1 MQGKRGDHGRA
12 RGLRR
17 RRQRS
22 SQLTRTQSMSN
33 LTKGMLAGLAL
44 CLAAGG
50 PVAAQ
55 VRVTPPP
62 ERSQAQTTPA
72 ERPPNA
78 PVVVI
83 PAAKDGRVPVPAPG
97 TRVTPPPPA
106 GHLDLHQARIQ
117 GLRDNGAAALDRPL
131 PGGWALAGFE
141 LRFLNGDHKLRRIGV
156 LGEERFARLS
166 LADQNGDDPFGGR
179 VLLTS
184 LPGITVQQV
193 SADGGGKFDIPLPGQ
208 APPDSTLV
216 LSGFE
221 FRRTDGTDA
230 NLRNIGVW
238 LDPQRKVARVSLT
251 DDQGLDFRGLEASL
265 GAMAASM
272 VVPLPGLL
280 ETGSVIAGTRASSR
294 AIAQRAGKYRGYRV
308 TVQYAWVPN
317 RLVLS
322 SGALSGTDRSRGAMP
337 GARIDAL
344 QGFEFTFT
352 NSDHHLLGLGLN
364 GDGRGTALFQDN
376 NTDDPMQWFA
386 TYLTFA
392 R

>member
-1 MQGKRGDHGRA
+1 M
-12 RGLRR
+12 
-17 RRQRS
+17 S
-22 SQLTRTQSMSN
+22 SLMRTMV
-33 LTKGMLAGLAL
+33 AGLAL

-62 ERSQAQTTPA
+62 ERSEQPPRPA
-72 ERPPNA
+72 ERS
-78 PVVVI
+78 PVVV
-83 PAAKDGRVPVPAPG
+83 VPAGEDRRLLVPARG
-97 TRVTPPPPA
+97 TVVTPPPA
-106 GHLDLHQARIQ
+106 GHLALHQARIQ

-156 LGEERFARLS
+156 LGEERFARLA
-166 LADQNGDDPFGGR
+166 LADQNGDDPFSGR

-184 LPGITVQQV
+184 LPGIRVQQV

-221 FRRTDGTDA
+221 FRRADGTDA

-238 LDPQRKVARVSLT
+238 LDPARRIARVSLT

-280 ETGSVIAGTRASSR
+280 ETGSVVAGTRATGR

-317 RLVLS
+317 RLVQS
-322 SGALSGTDRSRGAMP
+322 SGALSGTDRSRQGAP
-337 GARIDAL
+337 GTRIDAL
-344 QGFEFTFT
+344 QGFEFTFS

>member
-1 MQGKRGDHGRA
+1 MTRSMQA
-12 RGLRR
+12 
-17 RRQRS
+17 
-22 SQLTRTQSMSN
+22 MV
-33 LTKGMLAGLAL
+33 AAL
-44 CLAAGG
+44 VLCAAGS
-50 PVAAQ
+50 VIAQ
-55 VRVTPPP
+55 VQVTPPP
-62 ERSQAQTTPA
+62 DRARRPDAPA
-72 ERPPNA
+72 PA
-78 PVVVI
+78 PARVVVPTDARVVAAPPGQ
-83 PAAKDGRVPVPAPG
+83 PA
-97 TRVTPPPPA
+97 
-106 GHLDLHQARIQ
+106 LHRAQAQ
-117 GLRDNGAAALDRPL
+117 GLRDSGMAALDPPL
-131 PGGWALAGFE
+131 SGGWALAGFE

-166 LADQNGDDPFGGR
+166 LADQNGDDPFSGR
-179 VLLTS
+179 VLLTA
-184 LPGITVQQV
+184 LPGVTVQQV
-193 SADGGGKFDIPLPGQ
+193 SADGGGKFEIPLPGQ

-238 LDPQRKVARVSLT
+238 LDPGRKVARVSLT

-280 ETGSVIAGTRASSR
+280 EAGTVVAGTRATNR
-294 AIAQRAGKYRGYRV
+294 AIAQRAGRYRGYRV
-308 TVQYAWVPN
+308 TLQYAWIPN
-317 RLVLS
+317 RMVEA
-322 SGALSGTDRSRGAMP
+322 SGGLSGTDRSRAPARGP
-337 GARIDAL
+337 RIDAL

-386 TYLTFA
+386 TFLTL
-392 R
+392 RR